1 MATIKNLTSPVYFK
15 PLSLVLGLVLVANIA
30 AALLVPSGEAWA
42 AKKAKKAAPNNKYA
56 SLVMDAGTGE
66 ILSQENPDKRLHPAS
81 LTKVMT
87 LLMLFEA
94 IETGKTSLNDRIRI
108 SKHAANMAPSKL
120 GLPAGSSIKVKDAI
134 YALVTKSANDI
145 SAAIGEHL
153 AGSESGFARKMTARA
168 HEIGMTSSTFV
179 NASGLHDPRQ
189 VSTARDMAKM
199 ARFVIVQY
207 PEYYRYF
214 STVNFK
220 YNGKNYHN
228 HNRLMESYR
237 GMDGMKT
244 GYTNPSGFNLV
255 ASAVRGDRRLIGVVF
270 GGRSTKSRNDHMAQL
285 LDRGFA
291 TKSDLRIADAR
302 ANVPPRAPAGQQD
315 PNMRA
320 LQQMQM
326 AAVPPAQV
334 AAPEALSAY
343 KIAENTPSGSVP
355 LPPRKPLLASAA
367 GAVAAVLQPE
377 GLTSSDKE
385 AAPVAIASADAPVLK
400 PPMEAGFD
408 GLIGEGDFDPAVY
421 KRIEAGLS
429 AIAAHK
435 GGEAKSGD
443 LHRVLTAA
451 QKQNP
456 NSGVAKITN
465 ASYQPPQK
473 MSGSNPWSVQ
483 IGAFT
488 SRAATDQAIQRV
500 LKQIPAPYS
509 QAQPMIAPLKTASGW
524 LFRGRLTGFTRTEAL
539 AACNYIRDCL
549 PVAPQN

>member
-1 MATIKNLTSPVYFK
+1 V
-15 PLSLVLGLVLVANIA
+15 
-30 AALLVPSGEAWA
+30 
-42 AKKAKKAAPNNKYA
+42 
-56 SLVMDAGTGE
+56 
-66 ILSQENPDKRLHPAS
+66 
-81 LTKVMT
+81 
-87 LLMLFEA
+87 
-94 IETGKTSLNDRIRI
+94 
-108 SKHAANMAPSKL
+108 
-120 GLPAGSSIKVKDAI
+120 
-134 YALVTKSANDI
+134 
-145 SAAIGEHL
+145 GEHL

-168 HEIGMTSSTFV
+168 REIGMGSTTFV
-179 NASGLHDPRQ
+179 NASGLHDSRQ
-189 VSTARDMAKM
+189 ISTARDMAKM

-220 YNGKNYHN
+220 YNGKSYHN
-228 HNRLMESYR
+228 HNRLMESYK

-244 GYTNPSGFNLV
+244 GYTNQSGFNLV

-270 GGRSTKSRNDHMAQL
+270 GGRSTKSRNDHMADL

-291 TKSDLRIADAR
+291 RKSDMRIADAR
-302 ANVPPRAPAGQQD
+302 PNVPPRPPILQKIQPQQD
-315 PNMRA
+315 PNMRK

-326 AAVPPAQV
+326 AAVPPAVVTPPQ
-334 AAPEALSAY
+334 ALQAY
-343 KIAENTPSGSVP
+343 KIAENMPSGSVP
-355 LPPRKPLLASAA
+355 LPQRKPLLASAA

-377 GLTSSDKE
+377 NLTSSDKE
-385 AAPVAIASADAPVLK
+385 ASPMVVSSAEAPVLQK
-400 PPMEAGFD
+400 PMEAGFD

-435 GGEAKSGD
+435 GAEAKSGD

-456 NSGVAKITN
+456 NDARAKLTN

-473 MSGSNPWSVQ
+473 MNGSNPWSVQ

-500 LKQIPAPYS
+500 LKQIPSPYS